1 MSRDITRADFLRGG
15 FLRPN
20 RKARR
25 TQGPRPPWALDGD
38 AFAARCTRCKVCVTA
53 CPEGILVMAEGQKD
67 PDVARRDAPSV
78 DFPPSVDFLRGACT
92 FCARCVGV
100 CEPRALS
107 RFSAETPPRIREPWR
122 IKAQISNRCL
132 AMRGTTCRVCADP
145 CPTRA
150 ITFKSHTAG
159 HVFPEI
165 DTCQCTGCGA
175 CYAPC
180 PVNAIS
186 IS

>member
-15 FLRPN
+15 FLRSN

-38 AFAARCTRCKVCVTA
+38 AFAARCTRCEACVVA
-53 CPEGILVMAEGQKD
+53 CPEDILVMTQE
-67 PDVARRDAPSV
+67 RRNPSASRRAAP
-78 DFPPSVDFLRGACT
+78 PRGAPSVDFLRGACT
-92 FCARCVGV
+92 FCARCVDV
-100 CEPRALS
+100 CEPMALS
-107 RFSAETPPRIREPWR
+107 RFSAETPPRIRAPWR

-145 CPTRA
+145 CPTHA
-150 ITFKSHTAG
+150 IVFKSHVGG

-165 DTCQCTGCGA
+165 DTCQCTGCGG